1 MPDAVVIGGGVV
13 GAACAY
19 DLSRRGCSV
28 VLVERDELAAGASGR
43 NQGWFV
49 LSDDPPLRPMSAGSL
64 AMYRE
69 VIEGSDVPV
78 RFDPDTVG
86 HLRVATTTAGA
97 EAVRS
102 RVAERQAAGTHAEHL
117 DEVAMRDVEPALSP
131 DLADAW
137 LLDQGR
143 RIDPGALTV
152 ALALAAR
159 ANGADV
165 RTHCT
170 VRDVVHDGARVT
182 GVVTDDGVLHADAVV
197 LAAGPWSS
205 PLARK
210 GGIALPVSGARGW
223 IVELD
228 GTPGLLR
235 HLIEEEA
242 RRSRAVLVME
252 PCLPNGAAKTS
263 RKGCG
268 DFELIVRGVAAHAG
282 LDPAKGASA
291 IHELAHQIL
300 AVSELQDLERG
311 ITVNAGLVS
320 GGTRPNVTAAE
331 ARAAIDVRAVTM
343 ADARQVEASIR
354 SLRPVNSRTT
364 LEVAGGFDR
373 PPLERSAAG
382 NRLYQ
387 VARDVARD
395 LHRELAEGAAG
406 GGSDGNFTAALGVP
420 TLDGLGPEGGGA
432 HALDEHVVVSD
443 LPFRAALLAGLLGRL
458 ALHIDG

>member
-1 MPDAVVIGGGVV
+1 MPDTVVIGGGVV

-19 DLSRRGCSV
+19 ELSRRGSSV

-78 RFDPDTVG
+78 RFDPDPVG
-86 HLRVATTTAGA
+86 HLMVATTTAGA
-97 EAVRS
+97 EDLRS
-102 RVAERQAAGTHAEHL
+102 RVAERRAAGTHAEHL
-117 DEVAMRDVEPALSP
+117 DEAAMRDVEPALSP

-170 VRDVVHDGARVT
+170 VRDVVQDGARVT
-182 GVVTDDGVLHADAVV
+182 AVVTDDGVLHADAVV

-210 GGIALPVSGARGW
+210 GGNALPVSGARGW

-235 HLIEEEA
+235 HLIEEEDGDGGA
-242 RRSRAVLVME
+242 RE
-252 PCLPNGAAKTS
+252 TPP
-263 RKGCG
+263 
-268 DFELIVRGVAAHAG
+268 
-282 LDPAKGASA
+282 
-291 IHELAHQIL
+291 
-300 AVSELQDLERG
+300 
-311 ITVNAGLVS
+311 
-320 GGTRPNVTAAE
+320 TAAE
-331 ARAAIDVRAVTM
+331 LGDAPPRDPGVSALLHQAHDDAIVCGASHHLALRPEAEDVDAPARIARRAVRVVP
-343 ADARQVEASIR
+343 ALAPLRVRGIR
-354 SLRPVNSRTT
+354 WGIRPMSPD
-364 LEVAGGFDR
+364 DR
-373 PPLERSAAG
+373 PLVGWLRNGLLAATG
-382 NRLYQ
+382 
-387 VARDVARD
+387 
-395 LHRELAEGAAG
+395 H
-406 GGSDGNFTAALGVP
+406 
-420 TLDGLGPEGGGA
+420 GPEG
-432 HALDEHVVVSD
+432 V
-443 LPFRAALLAGLLGRL
+443 LLAGGTAQLAAAMVLGEPHPFDAAAFDPFRFG
-458 ALHIDG
+458 A